1 MDQTA
6 ASDPSEETTAM
17 EPIALVP
24 FTGHSGNLQTTVP
37 MHTSGKPG
45 DPLADVLLSMDDE
58 DDVGEMTTMFMVG
71 KTGTD
76 SEEMQIGMIT
86 QLPDQPSTQL
96 SPLLSSQ
103 LSLKEDVKTT
113 TMTSLN
119 QGILSTN
126 DSATSTAMY
135 PLSSLFAAVTQKPT
149 TVKEMTTTAKL
160 PTTTATAQQTTT
172 AKETSPLS
180 LGSFY
185 PQHAAWEVDDDPQ
198 SFHDQTKPTVNAG
211 VGKATDRPLAGGQTK
226 AESEAEI
233 RTKLEELLDH
243 NTRLVDLLRTSLQ
256 LQYSLFS
263 RIFRTIL
270 P

>member
-24 FTGHSGNLQTTVP
+24 FTGHSGNLQTTEP
-37 MHTSGKPG
+37 MQTSGKPG

-76 SEEMQIGMIT
+76 SEEVQIGMTT
-86 QLPDQPSTQL
+86 QLWDQPSTQL
-96 SPLLSSQ
+96 STQ

-135 PLSSLFAAVTQKPT
+135 PLSSLLAAVTQKPT
-149 TVKEMTTTAKL
+149 TVKEMTTTAKR

-198 SFHDQTKPTVNAG
+198 SFHDQTKPTVNTG
-211 VGKATDRPLAGGQTK
+211 VVKSTDRPLAGGQTK